1 MDRSPG
7 FGSII
12 YDLIRPIQTRFRFG
26 SIPYIVLNLAIY
38 NNSLDRSTKSTIS
51 HIYSALSACK
61 HRVSGSLS
69 LPSRGSFHLS
79 LTVLLHY
86 RSPSSIQPYGVVPT
100 YSYEIPRASYY
111 SGYYHVSL
119 SFIYW
124 TFTVYGMLSQTF
136 LLDLLNQLYS
146 PLPQMYYYFWFRL
159 LLFRSPLLQESS
171 FLSFPVTTQMF
182 QFITFPLICYF
193 THILITNHFLLV
205 EFPHSDICGYN
216 GYLLLPTAFR
226 SLSRPSSALGA
237 QAFSLRS
244 QQLNLL
250 ASSKLSFIL
259 CYIVINFSTVF
270 AFLGFT
276 VFQLLPLNCF
286 LVLLVYLYLIYL
298 YIFQCANLNFFQFR
312 FGGLKWNRTID
323 LTLIRRAL

>member
-1 MDRSPG
+1 MFYFTPLPG
-7 FGSII
+7 FFSPFPHG
-12 YDLIRPIQTRFRFG
+12 T
-26 SIPYIVLNLAIY
+26 NLY
-38 NNSLDRSTKSTIS
+38 W
-51 HIYSALSACK
+51 
-61 HRVSGSLS
+61 
-69 LPSRGSFHLS
+69 
-79 LTVLLHY
+79 
-86 RSPSSIQPYGVVPT
+86 SPSSIQPYGVVPT

-111 SGYYHVSL
+111 SGYYHVSS

-250 ASSKLSFIL
+250 ASSKLRITSLFFSQKFIDVQTYDSIFFAFEYL
-259 CYIVINFSTVF
+259 VLLVYTVLYSYYFSTVF

-298 YIFQCANLNFFQFR
+298 YIFQCANLNLFQFR
-312 FGGLKWNRTID
+312 YGGLKWNRTID

>member
-1 MDRSPG
+1 
-7 FGSII
+7 
-12 YDLIRPIQTRFRFG
+12 
-26 SIPYIVLNLAIY
+26 
-38 NNSLDRSTKSTIS
+38 
-51 HIYSALSACK
+51 
-61 HRVSGSLS
+61 
-69 LPSRGSFHLS
+69 
-79 LTVLLHY
+79 
-86 RSPSSIQPYGVVPT
+86 
-100 YSYEIPRASYY
+100 
-111 SGYYHVSL
+111 
-119 SFIYW
+119 
-124 TFTVYGMLSQTF
+124 
-136 LLDLLNQLYS
+136 
-146 PLPQMYYYFWFRL
+146 MYYYFWFRL

-298 YIFQCANLNFFQFR
+298 YIFQCANLNFFSLDLVGSNGIEPSTSRLSGVRSNHLSYEPIYQSYFQV
-312 FGGLKWNRTID
+312 FFSCMSGTLKSMYSEYTEK
-323 LTLIRRAL
+323 

>member
-1 MDRSPG
+1 
-7 FGSII
+7 
-12 YDLIRPIQTRFRFG
+12 
-26 SIPYIVLNLAIY
+26 
-38 NNSLDRSTKSTIS
+38 
-51 HIYSALSACK
+51 
-61 HRVSGSLS
+61 
-69 LPSRGSFHLS
+69 
-79 LTVLLHY
+79 
-86 RSPSSIQPYGVVPT
+86 
-100 YSYEIPRASYY
+100 
-111 SGYYHVSL
+111 
-119 SFIYW
+119 
-124 TFTVYGMLSQTF
+124 
-136 LLDLLNQLYS
+136 
-146 PLPQMYYYFWFRL
+146 MYYYFWFRL

-250 ASSKLSFIL
+250 ASYKLSFIL

-298 YIFQCANLNFFQFR
+298 YIFQCANLNFFS
-312 FGGLKWNRTID
+312 LD
-323 LTLIRRAL
+323 LVGSNGIEPSTSRLSGVRSNHLSYEPIIRVISTRCFLLLMSFPNVFNVL

>member
-1 MDRSPG
+1 
-7 FGSII
+7 
-12 YDLIRPIQTRFRFG
+12 
-26 SIPYIVLNLAIY
+26 
-38 NNSLDRSTKSTIS
+38 
-51 HIYSALSACK
+51 
-61 HRVSGSLS
+61 
-69 LPSRGSFHLS
+69 
-79 LTVLLHY
+79 
-86 RSPSSIQPYGVVPT
+86 
-100 YSYEIPRASYY
+100 
-111 SGYYHVSL
+111 
-119 SFIYW
+119 
-124 TFTVYGMLSQTF
+124 
-136 LLDLLNQLYS
+136 
-146 PLPQMYYYFWFRL
+146 MYYYFWFRL

-298 YIFQCANLNFFQFR
+298 YIFQCANLNFFSLDLVGSNGIEPSTSRLSGVRSNHLSYEPIYQSYFQV
-312 FGGLKWNRTID
+312 FFSCMSDTLKSMYSEYTEK
-323 LTLIRRAL
+323 

>member
-1 MDRSPG
+1 
-7 FGSII
+7 
-12 YDLIRPIQTRFRFG
+12 
-26 SIPYIVLNLAIY
+26 
-38 NNSLDRSTKSTIS
+38 
-51 HIYSALSACK
+51 
-61 HRVSGSLS
+61 
-69 LPSRGSFHLS
+69 
-79 LTVLLHY
+79 
-86 RSPSSIQPYGVVPT
+86 
-100 YSYEIPRASYY
+100 
-111 SGYYHVSL
+111 
-119 SFIYW
+119 
-124 TFTVYGMLSQTF
+124 
-136 LLDLLNQLYS
+136 
-146 PLPQMYYYFWFRL
+146 MYYYFWFRL

-250 ASSKLSFIL
+250 ASYKLSFIL

-298 YIFQCANLNFFQFR
+298 YIFQCANLNFFSLDLVGSNGIEPSTSRLSGVRSNHLSYEPIYQSYFQV
-312 FGGLKWNRTID
+312 FFSCMSDTLKSMYSEYTEK
-323 LTLIRRAL
+323 

>member
-1 MDRSPG
+1 
-7 FGSII
+7 
-12 YDLIRPIQTRFRFG
+12 
-26 SIPYIVLNLAIY
+26 
-38 NNSLDRSTKSTIS
+38 
-51 HIYSALSACK
+51 
-61 HRVSGSLS
+61 
-69 LPSRGSFHLS
+69 
-79 LTVLLHY
+79 
-86 RSPSSIQPYGVVPT
+86 
-100 YSYEIPRASYY
+100 
-111 SGYYHVSL
+111 
-119 SFIYW
+119 
-124 TFTVYGMLSQTF
+124 
-136 LLDLLNQLYS
+136 
-146 PLPQMYYYFWFRL
+146 MYYYFWFRL

-205 EFPHSDICGYN
+205 EFPHSDIYGYN
-216 GYLLLPTAFR
+216 GYLLLPIAFR

-298 YIFQCANLNFFQFR
+298 YIFQCANLNFFVQI
-312 FGGLKWNRTID
+312 GGDEESRTPD
-323 LTLIRRAL
+323 LLLARQALQPTELHPHIVYYVNQLINNKNIICYYLSIFSHFNVQ